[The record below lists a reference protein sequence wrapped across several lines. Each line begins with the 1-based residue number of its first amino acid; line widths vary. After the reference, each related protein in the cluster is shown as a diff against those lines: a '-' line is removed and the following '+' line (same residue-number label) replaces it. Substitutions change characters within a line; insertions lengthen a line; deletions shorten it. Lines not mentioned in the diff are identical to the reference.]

1 MQTDVEFLLNG
12 KKVAGTVEPRTHLAD
27 FIREE
32 ALASGTHIGCEQ
44 GVCGA
49 CTVFVDGRP
58 TRSCIT
64 LAAVCNSADIR
75 TVEGFDADP
84 LMEAIRDSFKRHHGL
99 QCGFC
104 TPGMLTT
111 AYDIIRRLPDAG
123 RETIRK
129 ELSGNL
135 CRCTGYAGIVDAIED
150 VLKDAPSAGL
160 QPTDRPRPVGSDTD
174 TAPTIAMSTAAKAS
188 SPETIDLAYAAIPDA
203 GSFETANALRKTMH
217 LTAGTE
223 EAWQLISD
231 PEAIVSCI
239 PGATLSGPVTDGI
252 ANGSCSVSAG
262 PIKAQFRGTASIAY
276 RPETKSGR
284 LLGSGKD
291 GLSRSGLEGRL
302 DFQLVPNGTACD
314 IKLEMRYRLNGP
326 LSQFGRPA
334 LVEEIAN
341 GLLAEI
347 GRAIDA
353 KLSGNA
359 DAADGADGAQPQRS
373 LSGIRLL
380 FNALKG
386 LIRRTLSTR

>member
-12 KKVAGTVEPRTHLAD
+12 KKVTGTVEPRTHLAD

-64 LAAVCNSADIR
+64 LAVACNSAEIH
-75 TVEGFDADP
+75 TIEGFDDDP

-111 AYDIIRRLPDAG
+111 AYDIIRRIPDAG
-123 RETIRK
+123 RKTIRK

-150 VLKDAPSAGL
+150 VMKNAPAASL
-160 QPTDRPRPVGSDTD
+160 HPTDRPRTALAASDLAPTVAAISASNETTLDDAAVVSDTVIP
-174 TAPTIAMSTAAKAS
+174 TA
-188 SPETIDLAYAAIPDA
+188 D
-203 GSFETANALRKTMH
+203 SFETATALSKTMH
-217 LTAGTE
+217 LSAGPE
-223 EAWQLISD
+223 EAWRLISA

-239 PGATLSGPVTDGI
+239 PGATLTGPVTNGI
-252 ANGSCSVSAG
+252 ANGVCKVSAG
-262 PIKAQFRGTASIAY
+262 PIKAQFRGTARITY
-276 RPETKSGR
+276 QPETKSGQ

-291 GLSRSGLEGRL
+291 RLSRSGLEGRL
-302 DFQLVPNGTACD
+302 DFQLVPNGAASD
-314 IKLEMRYRLNGP
+314 INLEMRYRLNGP

-341 GLLAEI
+341 GLLADI
-347 GRAIDA
+347 ARAVDA
-353 KLSGNA
+353 TLSG
-359 DAADGADGAQPQRS
+359 DGGTVSEAQPQRP
-373 LSGIRLL
+373 LSGFRLL
-380 FNALKG
+380 FNAFKG

>member
-12 KKVAGTVEPRTHLAD
+12 KKVTGTVEPRTHLAD

-64 LAAVCNSADIR
+64 LAAACNSAEIR

-84 LMEAIRDSFKRHHGL
+84 LMETIRDSFKRHHGL

-111 AYDIIRRLPDAG
+111 AYDIIHRLPDAN

-150 VLKDAPSAGL
+150 VLKDAPAAGL
-160 QPTDRPRPVGSDTD
+160 RPTDRPRPA
-174 TAPTIAMSTAAKAS
+174 APGMDAAAKLAMDAVAKS
-188 SPETIDLAYAAIPDA
+188 PSPEAIDPASATIPDA

-217 LTAGTE
+217 LSAAPGN
-223 EAWQLISD
+223 AWDLISD

-252 ANGSCSVSAG
+252 ANGACSISAG

-276 RPETKSGR
+276 QPETKSGR

-302 DFQLVPNGTACD
+302 DFQLVPNGTACE

-347 GRAIDA
+347 GQAIDA
-353 KLSGNA
+353 KLSGSA
-359 DAADGADGAQPQRS
+359 DTADGLQPQRS
-373 LSGIRLL
+373 ISGITLL